1 MAVND
6 RILIDGILDDRI
18 SKLVP
23 SGERDEVF
31 EFFCFEQL
39 LKFADLSVEEIRS
52 GWVDGGRDG
61 GIDGFFIFVNGHLLS
76 DPAMLQ
82 WVRGNTE
89 VLLWI
94 VSCKHHDTFKQA
106 TVDKLIATI
115 SEVLDFSKATSDLR
129 GTYSA
134 QILSARDRLLFAYRT
149 LSTRISSFAVRIA
162 YVSRGDSES
171 VGDEVLGRARQAE
184 TIVRG
189 LFGNC
194 EARFQFVGSSDLVA
208 LSRRARHY
216 SLELPFIEC
225 FAHGE
230 RYVLLT
236 RLEDYANFVRDED
249 GELRRYLLDSNVRDF
264 AGLNRVNEDIAES
277 LDSHDGPDFWWLN
290 NGITILVTKVIIAG
304 KAIMMDDVQ
313 IVNGLQTTESI
324 ARHFVAGRGDPQQ
337 RAVLVKV
344 IKTDNLI
351 VRDAI
356 IRATNNQ
363 TEVEQQSLHATDK
376 IQRDIEAV
384 LVRSD
389 WYYDRRKNHYANQ
402 GKPLERIVSPL
413 YVAAGVLGVLL
424 QSPSR
429 ASRLKQRFMRR
440 PDAYRHIFSD
450 SIDLNA
456 WPKLVSVLKFVDS
469 ELVKIRSARVDT
481 EGAVPEEVAV
491 SHCATH
497 RGACLWQILV
507 QLQTSRSLGSDD
519 SVYHR
524 HCGTVANSRT
534 ATWV

>member
-1 MAVND
+1 M
-6 RILIDGILDDRI
+6 
-18 SKLVP
+18 
-23 SGERDEVF
+23 
-31 EFFCFEQL
+31 
-39 LKFADLSVEEIRS
+39 
-52 GWVDGGRDG
+52 
-61 GIDGFFIFVNGHLLS
+61 
-76 DPAMLQ
+76 
-82 WVRGNTE
+82 
-89 VLLWI
+89 
-94 VSCKHHDTFKQA
+94 
-106 TVDKLIATI
+106 
-115 SEVLDFSKATSDLR
+115 
-129 GTYSA
+129 
-134 QILSARDRLLFAYRT
+134 
-149 LSTRISSFAVRIA
+149 
-162 YVSRGDSES
+162 
-171 VGDEVLGRARQAE
+171 
-184 TIVRG
+184 
-189 LFGNC
+189 
-194 EARFQFVGSSDLVA
+194 
-208 LSRRARHY
+208 
-216 SLELPFIEC
+216 
-225 FAHGE
+225 
-230 RYVLLT
+230 
-236 RLEDYANFVRDED
+236 
-249 GELRRYLLDSNVRDF
+249 
-264 AGLNRVNEDIAES
+264 
-277 LDSHDGPDFWWLN
+277 
-290 NGITILVTKVIIAG
+290 
-304 KAIMMDDVQ
+304 
-313 IVNGLQTTESI
+313 
-324 ARHFVAGRGDPQQ
+324 
-337 RAVLVKV
+337 KV

-519 SVYHR
+519 SVYRR